1 MRLKMRPA
9 ATVSARGTGIRNLVP
24 APVLDAVIAIAIA
37 VLGLASGF
45 GARAQHEH
53 MPVAAIPLLGLMGL
67 ALYPRRRFPAA
78 VLAAVAAMVAVL
90 VAMRANLGGSF
101 LAVLCACYSA
111 AVYGSRRLVIGLFSG
126 AVAAVL
132 LIGIPQAFGFGGDVI
147 RAVPVPTILA
157 AAGAALFGLLIKS
170 QFSARSTALAAM
182 AERAEWASAQREQ
195 EARRA
200 TLAERLR
207 IAREL
212 HDIVAHHVSV
222 IVIQAQGA
230 QRVAGREPDRAARAM
245 ADVESTA
252 RTALEEM
259 RRMLGLLRPPGEVDG
274 DKVDGDTE
282 AAGGLGVARGIADLG
297 ALAATMTAAGLP
309 VRVRTTGEPYP
320 VPEDVGLTVYRI
332 TQEALTNALKHAG
345 PARAEVHLR
354 YGEDLE
360 LTVTDDGRGSAAALT
375 GPAAPGA
382 GRGATGMQ
390 ERAAMLGGTI
400 TAGPRTGGGYQVRA
414 TLPCQHDS
422 GPAAPAQRESEQ
434 H

>member
-1 MRLKMRPA
+1 MRLKMRSA
-9 ATVSARGTGIRNLVP
+9 ATPPAGGTAIRHLVP
-24 APVLDAVIAIAIA
+24 APVLDAVTAIAIA

-53 MPVAAIPLLGLMGL
+53 MPLAAIPLLALMGL
-67 ALYPRRRFPAA
+67 VLYPRRRFPAA
-78 VLAAVAAMVAVL
+78 VLAAVAAMVAALAV
-90 VAMRANLGGSF
+90 MGANLGGSF

-111 AVYGSRRLVIGLFSG
+111 AVYGSRRLVLGLFTG

-132 LIGIPQAFGFGGDVI
+132 LIGIPQASGFGREVTH
-147 RAVPVPTILA
+147 AVPVPTILA
-157 AAGAALFGLLIKS
+157 AAGAALFGLLIKG
-170 QFSARSTALAAM
+170 QFAARGAALAVM

-212 HDIVAHHVSV
+212 HDIIAHHVSV

-230 QRVAGREPDRAARAM
+230 QRVAAREPDRAVRAM

-274 DKVDGDTE
+274 DADTG
-282 AAGGLGVARGIADLG
+282 AGGVGVARGIADLG
-297 ALAATMTAAGLP
+297 ALAATMTGAGLA
-309 VRVRTTGEPYP
+309 VTVRTTGDPYP
-320 VPEDVGLTVYRI
+320 VPEDIGLTVYRI

-345 PARAEVHLR
+345 PAQAEVHLH

-360 LTVTDDGRGSAAALT
+360 LTVSDDGRGAAAGLA
-375 GPAAPGA
+375 GPTAPGA
-382 GRGATGMQ
+382 GRGTTGMR
-390 ERAAMLGGTI
+390 ERAAMLGGRL
-400 TAGPRTGGGYQVRA
+400 AFGPRAGGGYQVHA
-414 TLPCQHDS
+414 TLPCQHGS
-422 GPAAPAQRESEQ
+422 GPEVGARRESEP